1 MKLTFIEEPDLE
13 FGNGSRHID
22 PRSGINNYGPA
33 DLSNTGVRTIQI
45 GIVGTKEAIDGV
57 KAWLDRCREPI
68 APKESPL
75 SHLYLPFPGFHT
87 SVGFRSTIIW
97 NGRLERTLDKRALE
111 NIATLSPLQAVQK
124 GVELYEAELRTLD
137 EEPNC
142 DVIIVCRPDDLPERE
157 EPKTNPDRPWEQ
169 PKAASIGFDFHEL
182 LKARSL
188 SGSRPIQI
196 IRRETWDPTY
206 KPKGRDRRRQQDEAT
221 KAWNLHTA
229 LYYKA
234 GGVPWRMTRHVRD
247 LTTCYVGVAFY
258 RSTDNETLQTSV
270 AQVFNERGDGV
281 IVRGAQATQSKDDRQ
296 PHLTGDDAKDLL
308 EQSLARYR
316 IEHKTAPARVMLHKT
331 SSFTPEELEG
341 FRAAAEAERLAML
354 ELVWIPREDSPRLFR
369 QGEQTTLRGTL
380 LSLTDTRHLLYT
392 RGSVPFYRTYPG
404 MYVPSA
410 LPFRL
415 VDVQSSAAEIAAE
428 LLALSKMNWNATQL
442 DGRVPITLRTADSIG
457 RILKHLGPNERPAPR
472 YAYYM

>member
-33 DLSNTGVRTIQI
+33 DVSNAGVRTIQI
-45 GIVGTKEAIDGV
+45 GIVGTKEAIEGV

-68 APKESPL
+68 APKDSPL

-87 SVGFRSTIIW
+87 GVGFRSTIIW
-97 NGRLERTLDKRALE
+97 NGRLERTLDKRALAD
-111 NIATLSPLQAVQK
+111 IATMSPLQAVQRA
-124 GVELYEAELRTLD
+124 VELYDAELTTLN

-157 EPKTNPDRPWEQ
+157 EPKVNPDRPWEG
-169 PKAASIGFDFHEL
+169 PRAASVGFDFHEL

-196 IRRETWDPTY
+196 IRRETWDPTFR
-206 KPKGRDRRRQQDEAT
+206 PKGREKRRQQDEAT
-221 KAWNLHTA
+221 KAWNLHAA

-234 GGVPWRMTRHVRD
+234 GGVPWRMTRHVQD

-258 RSTDNETLQTSV
+258 KSTDEETLQTSV

-281 IVRGAQATQSKDDRQ
+281 IVRGAQAIQSKDDRQ
-296 PHLTGDDAKDLL
+296 PHLTGEGAKELL

-316 IEHKTAPARVMLHKT
+316 TEHKTAPARVMLHKT
-331 SSFTPEELEG
+331 SSFTADELDG
-341 FRAAAEAERLAML
+341 FRAAAEAERLSLL
-354 ELVWIPREDSPRLFR
+354 ELVLDPPGGLSP
-369 QGEQTTLRGTL
+369 T
-380 LSLTDTRHLLYT
+380 
-392 RGSVPFYRTYPG
+392 
-404 MYVPSA
+404 VPSRRTDHPAGHAAVPHRHQARALHPWKRPVLPDLPGNVRANRLA
-410 LPFRL
+410 LP
-415 VDVQSSAAEIAAE
+415 
-428 LLALSKMNWNATQL
+428 T
-442 DGRVPITLRTADSIG
+442 GRRRV
-457 RILKHLGPNERPAPR
+457 ERG
-472 YAYYM
+472 